1 LSLTEYFRILRRW
14 GWLLVLATVLTAGA
28 AYVFSKAQTPIY
40 QSTVVVNLQGRPD
53 LGLTQAAKTL
63 LRSYVT
69 VIHTETYAQKVID
82 ALQLDQSASNL
93 LGNVTIAS
101 DDSRFVIQIDVR
113 DPDPDVANRI
123 AAAWANDLVTW
134 RNEQNA
140 QLQITDKVQAVVVD
154 PPKPALY
161 RPTTKIN
168 VLAGAILG
176 LLLGGIIVFVVEYL
190 DAGIIRSSDDLDHL
204 NLAVLGA
211 IPAEAALSGRGISRG
226 ISRSARAS

>member
-1 LSLTEYFRILRRW
+1 VSLTEYFRILRRW

-40 QSTVVVNLQGRPD
+40 KSTVVVNLQGRPD
-53 LGLTQAAKTL
+53 LGLTQAAITL

-69 VIHTETYAQKVID
+69 VIDTETYAQKVID
-82 ALQLDQSASNL
+82 ELQLDRTAGDL

-101 DDSRFVIQIDVR
+101 DGSRFVIQIDVR
-113 DPDPDVANRI
+113 DPNGDEANNI
-123 AAAWANDLVTW
+123 AAAWANAFVAW
-134 RNEQNA
+134 RNQQNA
-140 QLQITDKVQAVVVD
+140 QFLVSDKVTAVIVD
-154 PPKPALY
+154 PPQYSLY

-176 LLLGGIIVFVVEYL
+176 LLLGGIIVFVVEYIE
-190 DAGIIRSSDDLDHL
+190 AGIIRSSDDLDRL

-211 IPAEAALSGRGISRG
+211 IPAEAALTGRG
-226 ISRSARAS
+226 AQAS

>member
-1 LSLTEYFRILRRW
+1 LSLSEYFRILRRW

-28 AYVFSKAQTPIY
+28 AYVFSKAQTPVFR
-40 QSTVVVNLQGRPD
+40 STVVVNLQGRPD

-69 VIHTETYAQKVID
+69 VIDTETYAQKVID
-82 ALQLDQSASNL
+82 TLQLDQVASNL

-113 DPDPDVANRI
+113 DPDPGVANRI
-123 AAAWANDLVTW
+123 AAAWANDLVAW

-140 QLQITDKVQAVVVD
+140 QLQISDKVTAVVVD
-154 PPKPALY
+154 PPKASLY
-161 RPTTKIN
+161 RPITKIN

-190 DAGIIRSSDDLDHL
+190 DAGIIRSSADLDHL
-204 NLAVLGA
+204 DLAVLGA
-211 IPAEAALSGRGISRG
+211 IPAEAALSGRA
-226 ISRSARAS
+226 ARAS